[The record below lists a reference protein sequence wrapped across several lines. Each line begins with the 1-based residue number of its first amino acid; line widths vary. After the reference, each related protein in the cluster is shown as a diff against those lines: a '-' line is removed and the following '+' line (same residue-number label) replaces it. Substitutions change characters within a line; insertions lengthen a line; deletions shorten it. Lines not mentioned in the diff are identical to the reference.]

1 MADIEKKNIDIGALW
16 WAEWAKKEYK
26 NTLSGKEFGKA
37 ETEAD
42 RKKAAELLKQIQW
55 AEWMEA
61 KKEVIKK
68 NYSTLPPEIKTA
80 INQLNRPEAR
90 KWLEESYLNI
100 DTTIQNSTKDQN
112 RFARLMGKI
121 MKWINP

>member
-1 MADIEKKNIDIGALW
+1 MADKAEKMNIETGAW

-61 KKEVIKK
+61 KREVIKK

-90 KWLEESYLNI
+90 KWLEESYMNI

-121 MKWINP
+121 IKWINP